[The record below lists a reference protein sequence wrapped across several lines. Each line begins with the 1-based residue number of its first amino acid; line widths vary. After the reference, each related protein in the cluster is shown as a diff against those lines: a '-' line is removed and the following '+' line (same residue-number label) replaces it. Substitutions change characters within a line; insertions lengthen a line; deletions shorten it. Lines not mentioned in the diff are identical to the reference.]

1 MYEHI
6 LAWGGAALLLLLC
19 LPFSATRKLIL
30 ELCTWT
36 LRLALVAL
44 LAGGAFL
51 WFRPEMLPA
60 ECVDV
65 LDSFPRVRDILPSP
79 ADQTFGLRAA
89 GLITVVLLPL
99 LAVFD
104 VTSRLAGRRYRRIRL
119 LTDAAPGAP
128 TELVVQAPAHRPDR
142 REAADVLAQAGARR
156 L

>member
-1 MYEHI
+1 MNEHI
-6 LAWGGAALLLLLC
+6 LTWGGAAVLLLLC

-36 LRLALVAL
+36 LRPALVAL

-60 ECVDV
+60 ECIEV

-89 GLITVVLLPL
+89 GLITVVFLPL
-99 LAVFD
+99 LAMLD
-104 VTSRLAGRRYRRIRL
+104 VTRKLSGRRYRR
-119 LTDAAPGAP
+119 
-128 TELVVQAPAHRPDR
+128 
-142 REAADVLAQAGARR
+142 
-156 L
+156 